1 MPNLVYIFGTLIV
14 SWQTF
19 YFVSWTKIGK
29 VVVVLQTNKK
39 LHFLVWENLGQVDL
53 EYRFLTLIQVAI
65 SLLKV
70 QTKVIQRGSPSLTIP
85 KIQRICKNAERQRVL
100 YLPIMHE
107 KCLIVFNL

>member
-1 MPNLVYIFGTLIV
+1 MPNLVYIFGNLIV

-85 KIQRICKNAERQRVL
+85 KIQRNLQKCRKTKGFVLANNAWEVSDS
-100 YLPIMHE
+100 
-107 KCLIVFNL
+107 F